1 MKRRRKVIKDCEN
14 FIQGHSDSIL
24 ASRDVTEYTL
34 DVMLEAMSKAWK
46 GDVPNSLLQ
55 FSAALSDQRPIW

>member
-1 MKRRRKVIKDCEN
+1 MLMKRRRKVIKDCKN

-34 DVMLEAMSKAWK
+34 DVMLEAMSKA
-46 GDVPNSLLQ
+46 
-55 FSAALSDQRPIW
+55 